1 MNATDEKL
9 YRLRNLLSNQKY
21 ELKRHTASHENITY
35 KCPYCVKVVKRK
47 PSILKHLRISHE
59 ELEHLWSE
67 GKFID
72 SLKHVVIVDIDDG
85 SNVDRSDDAS
95 DEINN
100 SNGDHTKVVPT
111 PASIANSETSDIN
124 FSSYGKTTNATTI
137 TITNPHKNNSL
148 AAKSK
153 PKKSNAILNYLK
165 KMNLNQMKK
174 YLMKNPHKTTE
185 QIKKKMKLTLK
196 LSNQEELMIHDKKK
210 IHKFMNNNNTIECSS
225 AFSHKKSN
233 TKLLAVNEFVANTP
247 PLSPKAATM
256 TPLIAAGVAPR
267 YDGEHLTRTIDQKSS
282 SHAKSSPT
290 SFQSTSQSCQ
300 QKTAVAGAD
309 DVNVNNI
316 IDNCFFVDDT
326 LNCNVVLHSPFS
338 SDNDVD
344 GFIMSNSIEGE
355 NTMNKE
361 LLNKFHDRLEEME
374 QKIDNSDFKILW
386 NQMLDDDDN
395 ENGIDQMGDD
405 DDELNGRTET
415 NGNGIDAIDDSND
428 TNNAEFNN
436 IASIKQPINEFA

>member
-1 MNATDEKL
+1 M
-9 YRLRNLLSNQKY
+9 
-21 ELKRHTASHENITY
+21 
-35 KCPYCVKVVKRK
+35 KVVKRK

-59 ELEHLWSE
+59 DLEHLWSE

-72 SLKHVVIVDIDDG
+72 SLKHVVIVDIDDT

-95 DEINN
+95 DDVNN
-100 SNGDHTKVVPT
+100 INGDHTKAT
-111 PASIANSETSDIN
+111 SATKSASSDPNFNTYAAKSANTTSN
-124 FSSYGKTTNATTI
+124 TTKMTTNASTTS
-137 TITNPHKNNSL
+137 TNGATNHQKNNSIV
-148 AAKSK
+148 AISK
-153 PKKSNAILNYLK
+153 PKKSSAIINYLK
-165 KMNLNQMKK
+165 KMNLSQMKK

-185 QIKKKMKLTLK
+185 QIKKKMKLSLK
-196 LSNQEELMIHDKKK
+196 VSSNPDEMIHEKKK
-210 IHKFMNNNNTIECSS
+210 IHKFMSNNNTIECGS
-225 AFSHKKSN
+225 AFSHNKSN
-233 TKLLAVNEFVANTP
+233 TKSLTVNEFVANTP
-247 PLSPKAATM
+247 PLSPKVATQTTTVPMIVAAASTANGS
-256 TPLIAAGVAPR
+256 P
-267 YDGEHLTRTIDQKSS
+267 YDVEHLARNIVTKSS
-282 SHAKSSPT
+282 SNIKSPPT
-290 SFQSTSQSCQ
+290 SYQSTSQSCQ
-300 QKTAVAGAD
+300 AKSTIAGAD
-309 DVNVNNI
+309 DVNVNSI

-395 ENGIDQMGDD
+395 ENGIDQMADD
-405 DDELNGRTET
+405 DDELHGRNET
-415 NGNGIDAIDDSND
+415 NSNGMDVGAIDDSND
-428 TNNAEFNN
+428 TNNVDFNN

>member
-1 MNATDEKL
+1 M
-9 YRLRNLLSNQKY
+9 
-21 ELKRHTASHENITY
+21 
-35 KCPYCVKVVKRK
+35 
-47 PSILKHLRISHE
+47 KHLRISHE

-72 SLKHVVIVDIDDG
+72 SLKHVVIVDIDDV

-95 DEINN
+95 DDINN
-100 SNGDHTKVVPT
+100 SNGDHSKVIPAT
-111 PASIANSETSDIN
+111 ASIAKSELSDIN
-124 FSSYGKTTNATTI
+124 FSSYAKITNTTTTTTTTTN
-137 TITNPHKNNSL
+137 HQKNNSL
-148 AAKSK
+148 VAKSK

-165 KMNLNQMKK
+165 KMNLSQMKK

-196 LSNQEELMIHDKKK
+196 LSNQEEMMIHDKKK

-233 TKLLAVNEFVANTP
+233 TKSLSVNEFVANTP
-247 PLSPKAATM
+247 PLSPKVT
-256 TPLIAAGVAPR
+256 TLTSLIATTIAPP
-267 YDGEHLTRTIDQKSS
+267 YDGEHLTRAIDLKGSSHVKSS
-282 SHAKSSPT
+282 IT

-300 QKTAVAGAD
+300 PRTTVTGAAAAAAD

-395 ENGIDQMGDD
+395 ENGIDQMADD
-405 DDELNGRTET
+405 DDELNGRNGT

-428 TNNAEFNN
+428 TNNADFNN